1 MFIVNVTIPIIHNI
15 SQFIPYAKIPFK
27 WSAAIANDNRMAEK
41 IK

>member
-15 SQFIPYAKIPFK
+15 SQFIAYAKISFK
-27 WSAAIANDNRMAEK
+27 WSAAIANDKRAVEK